1 MGANG
6 DAGSATI
13 GSPLHSW
20 AALHAD
26 DPVLAT
32 WRDDLWLIF
41 DSRPH
46 IGSVDLQVHRG
57 QLDAAGGARC
67 AGVKTNAPGT
77 ENIQVDGTDIPSVTS
92 TIGAK
97 LQQDPS
103 IDYVV
108 ALGASYA
115 LAAQQSIVR

>member
-46 IGSVDLQVHRG
+46 IGSVDLQV
-57 QLDAAGGARC
+57 Q
-67 AGVKTNAPGT
+67 VK
-77 ENIQVDGTDIPSVTS
+77 QVDPSEIGTVLTKVNADGLRNGRPHGHVRRDVFT
-92 TIGAK
+92 GAG
-97 LQQDPS
+97 L
-103 IDYVV
+103 VHV
-108 ALGASYA
+108 LAHGAGPG
-115 LAAQQSIVR
+115 RHPHP

>member
-46 IGSVDLQVHRG
+46 IGSVDLQV
-57 QLDAAGGARC
+57 Q
-67 AGVKTNAPGT
+67 VK
-77 ENIQVDGTDIPSVTS
+77 QVDPSEIGTVLTKVNADGLRNGPTVTF
-92 TIGAK
+92 GAMCSPAQA
-97 LQQDPS
+97 LCMFSPMAPAPVA
-103 IDYVV
+103 IRTLDYLKTSRPTV
-108 ALGASYA
+108 G
-115 LAAQQSIVR
+115 R